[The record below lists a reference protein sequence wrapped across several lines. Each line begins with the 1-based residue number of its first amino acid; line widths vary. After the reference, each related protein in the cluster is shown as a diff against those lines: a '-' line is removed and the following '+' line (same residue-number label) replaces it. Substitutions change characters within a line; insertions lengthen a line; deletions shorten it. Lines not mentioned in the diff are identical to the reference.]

1 MVGNKDCNILLT
13 AYSTIGFPPKKTY
26 HGLSFLESKDHEMKN
41 IEKDVEEVYT
51 EFSFMDKALVTSESA
66 LKYLILPKKESRE
79 EEPIELDKLFA
90 FTTSKVLEVEYRK
103 DEEGKEIKEEK
114 IPRDIRVDDNKRIN
128 KFNKNGN
135 VEDFY
140 SQQEFIQARLKAV
153 YNFAHPNLPELDI
166 SWICI
171 DEEEMGIEYNIEY
184 IFKMIRAI
192 TAYISEMEI
201 AGRKVNVYVDMTG
214 GFRSIPMYLLFILN
228 ILEKRGIPIKKILY
242 SQMDYKKGFVNV
254 DDLTLLL
261 KTQNFTNGIHEFIK
275 FGSAQELSTYL
286 KTGVDEDTLPE
297 YREVIKKFVDS
308 VENFAEAITI
318 SNRNQFEQ
326 AIGDIKAAW
335 IELEKTEVSNE
346 EIDNEES
353 EEMDNEGVADE
364 EAEKLKTLKKL
375 EARKKKRKINL
386 LKTFEPRIHS
396 EYKLVWDNPNHLSYI
411 KWCLDHNFIQQ
422 ALTLYIELIPEI
434 LFEKNEYGAIL
445 ECIDEESLRKS
456 YDGGVYKFEYSL
468 LNQADFSVES
478 RKHDL
483 IKSAKHDYFS
493 GDVDICKDI
502 LQRLVKCKKDDK
514 DWIENVHKTINE
526 STVKDFFVNVQEY
539 FKSNKKKD
547 LSNEAEF
554 SVDHIKWKRAILDE
568 GMFNKNWAWLIFSL
582 TDLDELANL
591 YEESL
596 NKVLEVLKHNSDLE
610 GLQGEKILEK
620 IEGICYRDIER
631 IRSKKHELVK
641 KAESIHVKIECV
653 EDITEKDKNK
663 LEEIAKDIEKLEGIE
678 RNLTIALLGYL
689 FLKDKCIETLKKCL
703 RDAYIKIT
711 ENNPEK
717 EDKKDKNEVDHWD
730 KVHLAIN
737 KVKID
742 IENLKNNNKY
752 ALKAKFINMANISPK
767 LLAPIILPY
776 TIKEYYVSG
785 HPKFDNK
792 IEELDKRF
800 KIDDIQVMID
810 GDIDGQKKKLKIN
823 ENLRKAL
830 QNGKM
835 QLQPSSKALS
845 IIKNSIEINKF
856 KEIEERYLS
865 LFPTYMGGTAPE
877 LDMWNRDNLS
887 LLILRILL
895 YPYHTLKL
903 IRNDSVHA
911 REERQFN
918 VSRDDIKK
926 LITSSIDTIENYL
939 EMCKTTEINE
949 DSE

>member
-1 MVGNKDCNILLT
+1 MAEREECNILLT

-26 HGLSFLESKDHEMKN
+26 HGLSFLESKDHEIKILELN
-41 IEKDVEEVYT
+41 TEKEYT
-51 EFSFMDKALVTSESA
+51 EASFMDKALVTSESA
-66 LKYLILPKKESRE
+66 IKYLILPKKEGLGE
-79 EEPIELDKLFA
+79 APIELDKVFA
-90 FTTSKVLEVEYRK
+90 FTTSKVLEPLYEK
-103 DEEGKEIKEEK
+103 DEDDKADTDEEKEE
-114 IPRDIRVDDNKRIN
+114 IPRDFRVDDDTRIY
-128 KFNKNGN
+128 KFNKNGK
-135 VEDFY
+135 VEEFY
-140 SQQEFIQARLKAV
+140 TQQEFIQARLKAV
-153 YNFAHPNLPELDI
+153 YAFAYPNLPELDI

-184 IFKMIRAI
+184 IFKMIRVI

-286 KTGVDEDTLPE
+286 KTGLDEDTLPE

-335 IELEKTEVSNE
+335 IELKKTEVSNE
-346 EIDNEES
+346 EIDNDEPK
-353 EEMDNEGVADE
+353 EMDNEDVVDE
-364 EAEKLKTLKKL
+364 EAKKLEKLKKL

-411 KWCLDHNFIQQ
+411 KWCLNHNFIQQ

-468 LNQADFSVES
+468 LNQADLSVES

-483 IKSAKHDYFS
+483 ITHEEYDFYARDFKM
-493 GDVDICKDI
+493 CKTI
-502 LQRLVKCKKDDK
+502 LKKLINCRDSK
-514 DWIENVHKTINE
+514 WIEEEHKRINE
-526 STVKDFFVNVQEY
+526 NTVGEFFAKAQEK
-539 FKSNKKKD
+539 FKSDKEEK
-547 LSNEAEF
+547 LSKENIF
-554 SVDHIKWKRAILDE
+554 SIDNIEWKRASLDE
-568 GMFNKNWAWLIFSL
+568 SMFKKNWSWIIFSL
-582 TDLDELANL
+582 TNL
-591 YEESL
+591 EALGSFYEEALSEL
-596 NKVLEVLKHNSDLE
+596 LGFLKKNSELKD
-610 GLQGEKILEK
+610 LQGEKIIEK
-620 IEGICYRDIER
+620 LSSICYRSVEKVR
-631 IRSKKHELVK
+631 TKKQELIKELENIKDEDLTSEGVK
-641 KAESIHVKIECV
+641 NRKESI
-653 EDITEKDKNK
+653 EKELEQLKEKENK
-663 LEEIAKDIEKLEGIE
+663 L
-678 RNLTIALLGYL
+678 NIALAGYV
-689 FLKDKCIETLKKCL
+689 FLKDEC
-703 RDAYIKIT
+703 A
-711 ENNPEK
+711 
-717 EDKKDKNEVDHWD
+717 
-730 KVHLAIN
+730 N
-737 KVKID
+737 KVKELLRAKYLDNVKNQGVNHLNTVKSGITEFKNY
-742 IENLKNNNKY
+742 IQKLKQNEEGKIHE
-752 ALKAKFINMANISPK
+752 LKSKFIKVDSISFE
-767 LLAPIILPY
+767 LLAPILLPY
-776 TIKEYYVSG
+776 TVNRYRVSG
-785 HPKFDNK
+785 HSKFDRK
-792 IEELDKRF
+792 IEELDKHF
-800 KIDDIQVMID
+800 KIDDVQAMID
-810 GDIDGQKKKLKIN
+810 GDINGKKKKLKIN
-823 ENLRKAL
+823 ENLRKGL
-830 QNGKM
+830 QRGKM
-835 QLQPSSKALS
+835 KLQPRSEALS
-845 IIKNSIEINKF
+845 IIKDSVEINKF
-856 KEIEERYLS
+856 KEVEERYLS

-918 VSRDDIKK
+918 VSRKDIKD
-926 LITSSIDTIENYL
+926 LITSSIDTIESYL
-939 EMCKTTEINE
+939 EMCKITEVGK
-949 DSE
+949 

>member
-1 MVGNKDCNILLT
+1 MADVEVRNILLT
-13 AYSTIGFPPKKTY
+13 PYSTLFVYGNDNTHKFRNMYSEDQEI
-26 HGLSFLESKDHEMKN
+26 LDIDISNSME
-41 IEKDVEEVYT
+41 YT
-51 EFSFMDKALVTSESA
+51 EYSFMNKVLVTSESV
-66 LKYLILPKKESRE
+66 LKYLVLPKQNKILEG
-79 EEPIELDKLFA
+79 PIKLDKVFA
-90 FTTSKVLEVEYRK
+90 FTTDEVSKPTDGLKRYAVDEDKIIHKYVDSVSVEEFVS
-103 DEEGKEIKEEK
+103 D
-114 IPRDIRVDDNKRIN
+114 
-128 KFNKNGN
+128 
-135 VEDFY
+135 EDFI
-140 SQQEFIQARLKAV
+140 SSRMQAIYDYAQGNPLGTRELKIEPV
-153 YNFAHPNLPELDI
+153 PIENEKD
-166 SWICI
+166 
-171 DEEEMGIEYNIEY
+171 GIEQNLNNIFDMVDNIIEY
-184 IFKMIRAI
+184 IENSKENNVEIR
-192 TAYISEMEI
+192 
-201 AGRKVNVYVDMTG
+201 VYVDMTG
-214 GFRSIPMYLLFILN
+214 GFRTIPMYLLFILN
-228 ILEKRGIPIKKILY
+228 VLEKRGIIIEKVY
-242 SQMDYKKGFVNV
+242 YAQMSSGKKGTQKIQI
-254 DDLTLLL
+254 DDLTQVL
-261 KTQNFTNGIHEFIK
+261 KTQDFTNGIHEFIK
-275 FGSAQELSTYL
+275 FGSAQELSVFL
-286 KTGVDEDTLPE
+286 KKDLEIDTREEHRGVIEN
-297 YREVIKKFVDS
+297 FVNS
-308 VENFAEAITI
+308 VESFAEAITI
-318 SNRNQFEQ
+318 SNRTNFEES
-326 AIGDIKAAW
+326 IDKIKDAW
-335 IELEKTEVSNE
+335 LKLEKIDTSTYSQEGNE
-346 EIDNEES
+346 ENLSENNTKSTENNE
-353 EEMDNEGVADE
+353 
-364 EAEKLKTLKKL
+364 
-375 EARKKKRKINL
+375 KINL
-386 LKTFEPRIHS
+386 LKIFEPRIYN

-445 ECIDEESLRKS
+445 ECINEESLRKS

-483 IKSAKHDYFS
+483 IKSRKHDYFS
-493 GDVDICKDI
+493 GDVDICIDI

-514 DWIENVHKTINE
+514 DWIESVHKTINE
-526 STVKDFFVNVQEY
+526 STVKDFFANVQEH
-539 FKSNKKKD
+539 FKSNEKKA
-547 LSNEAEF
+547 LSNETEF
-554 SVDHIKWKRAILDE
+554 SVDHIKWKRAELDE

-596 NKVLEVLKHNSDLE
+596 NKVVEVLKHYSDLE

-620 IEGICYRDIER
+620 IEGICYRDIEWV
-631 IRSKKHELVK
+631 RSKKQELVK
-641 KAESIHVKIECV
+641 KEESVHTKIESV

-717 EDKKDKNEVDHWD
+717 EVKKDKKEKKEKKEKNKVDHWEI
-730 KVHLAIN
+730 VQLAIN
-737 KVKID
+737 EVKRD
-742 IENLKNNNKY
+742 IEKLRRTNKY
-752 ALKAKFINMANISPK
+752 ALKTNFINMANISSE

-776 TIKEYYVSG
+776 TIKQYYISG

-800 KIDDIQVMID
+800 RVEDIQVMID
-810 GDIDGQKKKLKIN
+810 GDIDGKKKKLKIN

-830 QNGKM
+830 QSGKM
-835 QLQPSSKALS
+835 QLKPSSKALS
-845 IIKNSIEINKF
+845 IIKDSVEINKL
-856 KEIEERYLS
+856 KEIEERYSS
-865 LFPTYMGGTAPE
+865 LFPAYMGGTAPE

-918 VSRDDIKK
+918 VSRKDIKK

-939 EMCKTTEINE
+939 EMCKMTEINE
-949 DSE
+949 ERE